1 MASLGQGLQQAS
13 GCRVWGLGL
22 GIEGLGLDKGFV
34 RFSTKKCD
42 R

>member
-22 GIEGLGLDKGFV
+22 GIEGLGLDEDFM
-34 RFSTKKCD
+34 RFFNQKM
-42 R
+42 